1 MLSSSL
7 QITHSLW
14 QPLHLRV
21 WRRVADA
28 AQATWLGGVRTW
40 REHALRTQRRREWL
54 GLAGLSAHTL
64 KDIGAPDWVVLDAA
78 GRRDLARRRLDEF
91 STWRGV

>member
-7 QITHSLW
+7 QITISLW

-21 WRRVADA
+21 WRRIGDSA
-28 AQATWLGGVRTW
+28 
-40 REHALRTQRRREWL
+40 HALLHAFEQRRQRQRDWSA
-54 GLAGLSAHTL
+54 LAGLSTHTL

-78 GRRDLARRRLDEF
+78 DRADLARQRLDEF